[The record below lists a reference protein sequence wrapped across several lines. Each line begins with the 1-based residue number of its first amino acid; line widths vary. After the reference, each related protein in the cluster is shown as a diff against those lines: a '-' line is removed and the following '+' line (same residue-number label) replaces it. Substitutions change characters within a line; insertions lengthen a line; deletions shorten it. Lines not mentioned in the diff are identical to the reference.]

1 MKIIGITGSIGMG
14 KSTMC
19 RILRQMG
26 VVSHSSDEAVHFMLS
41 PRGKAFRDVALLFPD
56 AWNSRTHEI
65 DRKKLGEI
73 IFQNPQAK
81 QALESLLHPLV
92 QWSQFEFIKKAR
104 RMGLKKIALD
114 IPLLFET
121 NAQSRVD
128 TVINVSAPY
137 HVQKLRVLKRSGYS
151 VEKFHSILKTQMPSQ
166 VKRKLSDNT
175 IETGLG
181 QAYTTVSIKK
191 FLRKL

>member
-14 KSTMC
+14 KSTAC
-19 RILRQMG
+19 RMLRRMG

-41 PRGKAFRDVALLFPD
+41 PRGKAFRDVALLFPE
-56 AWNSRTHEI
+56 AWNPRTHEI

-73 IFQNPQAK
+73 FFTNPQARYK
-81 QALESLLHPLV
+81 LEKILHPLV
-92 QWSQFEFIKKAR
+92 QWSQIEFIKKAR

-121 NAQSRVD
+121 KAQRRVD
-128 TVINVSAPY
+128 MIINVSAPY
-137 HVQKLRVLKRSGYS
+137 IVQKSRVLKRSGYS
-151 VEKFHSILKTQMPSQ
+151 LEKFHAFLNMQIPPQ
-166 VKRKLSDNT
+166 VKRRLADKT

-181 QAYTTVSIKK
+181 QAYSFSALKRFI
-191 FLRKL
+191 RNI